1 MGGDFK
7 IHLLMGLNHPKK
19 QQQSYEQMRKEE
31 YAICDSSL
39 LLSASNT
46 DTDWLQNIWPFH
58 HYLQFTMLCAKFSI
72 SLN

>member
-1 MGGDFK
+1 MGGDFQ

-39 LLSASNT
+39 LLSMSNT
-46 DTDWLQNIWPFH
+46 DTDYKTFGLFIIFYNSQCYVQNLV
-58 HYLQFTMLCAKFSI
+58 YR
-72 SLN
+72 